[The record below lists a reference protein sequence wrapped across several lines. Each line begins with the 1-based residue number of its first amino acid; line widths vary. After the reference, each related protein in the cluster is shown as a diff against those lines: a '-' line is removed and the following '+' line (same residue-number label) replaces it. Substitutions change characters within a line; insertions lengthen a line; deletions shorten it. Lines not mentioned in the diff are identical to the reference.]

1 MSNQSIMPNLPDHSR
16 VWIYTS
22 SREFTNDEVAQIETA
37 GKEFVN
43 SWKAHGSALAAEFQ
57 IIYNRFIVIS
67 ADEQVSGVSGCSID
81 SSVKFISET
90 ESRFK
95 VSLIDKMNLA
105 YHGPENKVAVL
116 HMIDFQKE
124 MDNGGIHSQ
133 TMVFNNLVGNLG
145 ELRTSWEL
153 PLVESWHKQLL

>member
-1 MSNQSIMPNLPDHSR
+1 MPNLPDHSR

-22 SREFTNDEVAQIETA
+22 SREFTNDEVSQIENA

-43 SWKAHGSALAAEFQ
+43 SWKAHGSAIEAEFQ
-57 IIYNRFIVIS
+57 VIYNRFIVIS

-81 SSVKFISET
+81 SSVKFLSDT

-95 VSLIDKMNLA
+95 VSLMDKMNLG

-116 HMIDFQKE
+116 HMVDFQKE

-133 TMVFNNLVGNLG
+133 TMVFNNLVANLG
-145 ELRTSWEL
+145 ELRTSWEV